1 MTKRKT
7 SGASGGGTIRK
18 RSDGRWEVRYS
29 LGFDPKTGKQVQKS
43 TYGRTQGEVRKKLSA
58 VVVQID
64 NGTYMEPSKVRLG
77 AWLDLWFRD
86 YTGNLKPATKSAYE
100 EHIRVHIKP
109 YLGDITMA
117 SLTTQMIQQV
127 YNMLQFEKHLSPKSI
142 KNIHGVFHKAI
153 EQAIKMGYIKQNPL
167 DAVVLPRVEKRQ
179 IQTMEDSDM
188 TAFLEAIKGHPYE
201 NVLFVTV
208 FTGLRQGEVLGL
220 TWDCVDFERGT
231 LLINKQHN
239 KAKGEKEYHFSSLKN
254 DRIRMLTVADDVMDV
269 LRRQKALQTQWAEL
283 LGEAFHNDDNLVF
296 TNEYGRFIANQAVY
310 RNYKKIMEKIG
321 LGSMRFH
328 DLRHTYAVNS
338 LKAGDDIKTVQENL
352 GHATAAFTLG
362 TYAHATIG
370 MKRESAKRME
380 QYIQGLRS
388 TGS

>member
-7 SGASGGGTIRK
+7 RGASGGGTIRK
-18 RSDGRWEVRYS
+18 RSDGRWEARYS

-43 TYGRTQGEVRKKLSA
+43 IYGRTQGEVRKKLSA

-64 NGTYMEPSKVRLG
+64 NGTYTEPSKVRLG
-77 AWLDLWFRD
+77 VWLDLWFQD

-109 YLGDITMA
+109 YLGDVMMA
-117 SLTTQMIQQV
+117 SLTTQMIQRV

-153 EQAIKMGYIKQNPL
+153 AQAIKMGYIKQNPL

-380 QYIQGLRS
+380 QYIQSLRS

>member
-1 MTKRKT
+1 MTKRRT
-7 SGASGGGTIRK
+7 RGASGGGTIRK
-18 RSDGRWEVRYS
+18 RSDGRWEARYS

-43 TYGRTQGEVRKKLSA
+43 IYGKTQGEVRKKLSA
-58 VVVQID
+58 IVVQID
-64 NGTYMEPSKVRLG
+64 TGTYVEPSRVPLG
-77 AWLDLWFRD
+77 SWLDTWLKD

-100 EHIRVHIKP
+100 EHIRVHLKP
-109 YLGDITMA
+109 YLGNVMM
-117 SLTTQMIQQV
+117 SNLTTQMAQRL
-127 YNMLQFEKHLSPKSI
+127 YNMLQQDKGLSPKSI

-153 EQAIKMGYIKQNPL
+153 AQAIKLGYLRNNPL
-167 DAVVLPRVEKRQ
+167 DAVILPRVEKRQ
-179 IQTMEDSDM
+179 IKAMEDSDM
-188 TAFLEAIKGHPYE
+188 AAFLAAIKGHPYE
-201 NVLFVTV
+201 NILFVTV

-220 TWDCVDFERGT
+220 TWDCVSFENNT

-239 KAKGEKEYHFSSLKN
+239 KAKGEKEYKFSSLKN
-254 DRIRMLTVADDVMDV
+254 DRVRMLTVAEDVMDV
-269 LRRQKALQTQWAEL
+269 LRRQKTQQDEWAEV
-283 LGEAFHNDDNLVF
+283 LGDAFHNEDNLVF
-296 TNEYGRFIANQAVY
+296 TNEYGRFVANQAVY

-321 LGSMRFH
+321 LGNMRFH

-380 QYIQGLRS
+380 QYIQSLRS
-388 TGS
+388 SG

>member
-7 SGASGGGTIRK
+7 RGASGGGTIRK
-18 RSDGRWEVRYS
+18 RSDGRWEARYS

-43 TYGRTQGEVRKKLSA
+43 IYGRTQGEVRKKLSA

-64 NGTYMEPSKVRLG
+64 NGTYTEPSKVRLSV
-77 AWLDLWFRD
+77 WLDLWFQD

-109 YLGDITMA
+109 YLGDVMMA
-117 SLTTQMIQQV
+117 SLTTQMIQRV

-153 EQAIKMGYIKQNPL
+153 DQAIKIGYIKQNPL

-269 LRRQKALQTQWAEL
+269 LRRQKALQTLWAEL

-310 RNYKKIMEKIG
+310 RN
-321 LGSMRFH
+321 
-328 DLRHTYAVNS
+328 
-338 LKAGDDIKTVQENL
+338 
-352 GHATAAFTLG
+352 
-362 TYAHATIG
+362 
-370 MKRESAKRME
+370 
-380 QYIQGLRS
+380 
-388 TGS
+388 

>member
-7 SGASGGGTIRK
+7 RGASGGGTIRK
-18 RSDGRWEVRYS
+18 RSDGRWEARYS

-43 TYGRTQGEVRKKLSA
+43 IYGRTQGEVRKKLSA

-64 NGTYMEPSKVRLG
+64 NGTYTEPSKVRLSV
-77 AWLDLWFRD
+77 WLDLWFQD

-109 YLGDITMA
+109 YLGDVMMA
-117 SLTTQMIQQV
+117 SLTTQMIQRV

-153 EQAIKMGYIKQNPL
+153 DQAIKIGYIKQNPL
-167 DAVVLPRVEKRQ
+167 DAVVLPRVEKHQ

-380 QYIQGLRS
+380 QYIQSLRS
-388 TGS
+388 AGS

>member
-7 SGASGGGTIRK
+7 RGASGGGTIRK
-18 RSDGRWEVRYS
+18 RSDGRWEARYS

-43 TYGRTQGEVRKKLSA
+43 IYGRTQGEVRKKLSA

-64 NGTYMEPSKVRLG
+64 NGTYTEPSKVRLSV
-77 AWLDLWFRD
+77 WLDLWFQD

-109 YLGDITMA
+109 YLGDVMMA
-117 SLTTQMIQQV
+117 SLTTQMIQRV

-153 EQAIKMGYIKQNPL
+153 DQAIKIGYIKQNPL

-310 RNYKKIMEKIG
+310 RNYKKNMEKIG

-380 QYIQGLRS
+380 QYIQSLRS

>member
-7 SGASGGGTIRK
+7 RGASGGGTIRK
-18 RSDGRWEVRYS
+18 RSDGRWEARYS

-43 TYGRTQGEVRKKLSA
+43 IYGRTQGEVRKKLSA

-64 NGTYMEPSKVRLG
+64 NGTYTEPSKVRLG
-77 AWLDLWFRD
+77 VWLDLWFQD

-109 YLGDITMA
+109 YLGDVMMA
-117 SLTTQMIQQV
+117 SLTTQMIQRV

-380 QYIQGLRS
+380 QYIQSLRS

>member
-1 MTKRKT
+1 MTKRRT
-7 SGASGGGTIRK
+7 RGASGGGTIRK
-18 RSDGRWEVRYS
+18 RSDGRWEARYS

-43 TYGRTQGEVRKKLSA
+43 IYGKTQGEVRKKLSA
-58 VVVQID
+58 IVVQID
-64 NGTYMEPSKVRLG
+64 TGTYVEPSRVPLG
-77 AWLDLWFRD
+77 SWLDTWLKD

-100 EHIRVHIKP
+100 EHIRVHLKP
-109 YLGDITMA
+109 YLGNVMM
-117 SLTTQMIQQV
+117 SNLTTQMAQRL
-127 YNMLQFEKHLSPKSI
+127 YNMLQQDKGLSPKSI

-153 EQAIKMGYIKQNPL
+153 AQAIKLGYLKNNPL
-167 DAVVLPRVEKRQ
+167 DAVILPRVEKRQ
-179 IQTMEDSDM
+179 IKAMEDSDM
-188 TAFLEAIKGHPYE
+188 AAFLAAIKGHPYE
-201 NVLFVTV
+201 NILFVTV

-220 TWDCVDFERGT
+220 TWDCVSFENNT

-239 KAKGEKEYHFSSLKN
+239 KAKGEKEYKFSSLKN
-254 DRIRMLTVADDVMDV
+254 DRVRMLTVAEDVMDV
-269 LRRQKALQTQWAEL
+269 LRRQKAQQDEWAEV
-283 LGEAFHNDDNLVF
+283 LGDAFHNEDNLVF
-296 TNEYGRFIANQAVY
+296 TNEYGRFVANQAVY

-321 LGSMRFH
+321 LGNMRFH

-380 QYIQGLRS
+380 QYIQSLRS
-388 TGS
+388 SG

>member
-7 SGASGGGTIRK
+7 RGASGGGTIRK
-18 RSDGRWEVRYS
+18 RSDGRWEARYS

-43 TYGRTQGEVRKKLSA
+43 IYGRTQGEVRKKLSA

-64 NGTYMEPSKVRLG
+64 NGTYTEPSKVRLSV
-77 AWLDLWFRD
+77 WLDLWFQD

-109 YLGDITMA
+109 YLGDVMMA
-117 SLTTQMIQQV
+117 SLTTQMIQRV

-153 EQAIKMGYIKQNPL
+153 DQAIKIGYIKQNPL

-380 QYIQGLRS
+380 QYIQSLRS
-388 TGS
+388 SGS

>member
-7 SGASGGGTIRK
+7 RGASGGGTIRK
-18 RSDGRWEVRYS
+18 RSDGRWEARYS

-43 TYGRTQGEVRKKLSA
+43 IYGRTQGEVRKKLSA

-64 NGTYMEPSKVRLG
+64 NGTYTEPSKVRLSV
-77 AWLDLWFRD
+77 WLDLWFQD

-109 YLGDITMA
+109 YLGDVMMA
-117 SLTTQMIQQV
+117 SLTTQMIQRV

-153 EQAIKMGYIKQNPL
+153 DQAIKIGYIKQNPL

-380 QYIQGLRS
+380 QYIQSLRS

>member
-1 MTKRKT
+1 MAKIIGIDVSEHNGSINWAAVKKAGVSFAFVRTGYGVSHVDNYFKRNME
-7 SGASGGGTIRK
+7 GALSQGIPVGIYHFSYALNAAGAKAEAEYVLKLIQPYKDKITLPVFYDFEYDTVSYAKKQGVTLDREAFNAHTVAFCETI
-18 RSDGRWEVRYS
+18 
-29 LGFDPKTGKQVQKS
+29 
-43 TYGRTQGEVRKKLSA
+43 
-58 VVVQID
+58 
-64 NGTYMEPSKVRLG
+64 
-77 AWLDLWFRD
+77 
-86 YTGNLKPATKSAYE
+86 
-100 EHIRVHIKP
+100 
-109 YLGDITMA
+109 
-117 SLTTQMIQQV
+117 
-127 YNMLQFEKHLSPKSI
+127 
-142 KNIHGVFHKAI
+142 KA
-153 EQAIKMGYIKQNPL
+153 AG
-167 DAVVLPRVEKRQ
+167 
-179 IQTMEDSDM
+179 
-188 TAFLEAIKGHPYE
+188 YE

-380 QYIQGLRS
+380 QYIQSLRS